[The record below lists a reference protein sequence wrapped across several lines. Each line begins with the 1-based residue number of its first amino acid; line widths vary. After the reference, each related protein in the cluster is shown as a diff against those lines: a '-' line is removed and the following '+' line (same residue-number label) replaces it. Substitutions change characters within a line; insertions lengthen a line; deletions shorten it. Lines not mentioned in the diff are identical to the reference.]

1 MKTILVPTDFSAP
14 AGKAMELA
22 ERLAKQSG
30 AAMHLLHAVDVPST
44 WRDGRFSTAVLAT
57 RNTKAQHE
65 LYPEARERVGAA
77 RQQLESQT
85 MRLTKKGIKA
95 TYTLAANA
103 AWKEV
108 VDATSRLNADLVV
121 MGTHG
126 AGALEEAFLGSHAQ
140 RVIRMA
146 RVPVLSLKHTAGPR
160 LERVVVLAD
169 PGEKGI
175 EKVLNRLMKVID
187 VPRVRFHLLWV
198 NTPARFIDTYTAE
211 NQLAKLAARLDG
223 VTSTA
228 IIDHYSVAEGAIEF
242 ALHNNMDAI
251 AVATHGRSGAS
262 AFLNPSIAEA
272 LANQSPL
279 PTLSLRLG

>member
-57 RNTKAQHE
+57 KSTKAQHE

-85 MRLTKKGIKA
+85 LRLSKKGIKA
-95 TYTLAANA
+95 TYTLATNA

-108 VDATSRLNADLVV
+108 VDATGRLNADLVV

-146 RVPVLSLKHTAGPR
+146 RVPVLSLRHSAGSR
-160 LERVVVLAD
+160 LERVVMLAD
-169 PGEKGI
+169 PGEKGM
-175 EKVLNRLMKVID
+175 EKALNRLMSVLEG
-187 VPRVRFHLLWV
+187 PRMRSHLLWV
-198 NTPARFIDTYTAE
+198 NTPGRFIDTYSAE
-211 NQLAKLAARLDG
+211 DQLGGLMKRMEGIAG
-223 VTSTA
+223 MSIVN
-228 IIDHYSVAEGAIEF
+228 HYSVAEGAIAF
-242 ALHNNMDAI
+242 ALRNNMDAI
-251 AVATHGRSGAS
+251 AVATHGRNGAS

>member
-14 AGKAMELA
+14 AGKALELA

-30 AAMHLLHAVDVPST
+30 AALHLLHAVDVPST

-57 RNTKAQHE
+57 KNTKAQHD

-77 RQQLESQT
+77 RQQLERET
-85 MRLTKKGIKA
+85 MRLTKKGITA

-108 VDATSRLNADLVV
+108 IEATGKLKADLVV

-146 RVPVLSLKHTAGPR
+146 KAPVLSLKHAASAR
-160 LERVVVLAD
+160 LERVALLAD
-169 PGEKGI
+169 PGEQGI
-175 EKVLNRLMKVID
+175 EKALNRLMKVID
-187 VPRVRFHLLWV
+187 LPRVRFHLLWV

-211 NQLAKLAARLDG
+211 NLLAKLAARLDG

-228 IIDHYSVAEGAIEF
+228 IIDHYSVTEGAIEY
-242 ALHNNMDAI
+242 ALHNSMDAI
-251 AVATHGRSGAS
+251 ALATHGRSGAS
-262 AFLNPSIAEA
+262 AFLNPSVAEA
-272 LANQSPL
+272 VANQSPL
-279 PTLSLRLG
+279 PTLTLRLG

>member
-1 MKTILVPTDFSAP
+1 
-14 AGKAMELA
+14 MELA

-30 AAMHLLHAVDVPST
+30 ASMHLLHAVDVPST

-57 RNTKAQHE
+57 KNIKAQHE

-77 RQQLESQT
+77 RQRLEAET
-85 MRLTKKGIKA
+85 MRLSKKGIKA

-108 VDATSRLNADLVV
+108 VEATGKLKSDLVV

-126 AGALEEAFLGSHAQ
+126 AGAVQEAFLGSHAQ

-146 RVPVLSLKHTAGPR
+146 KVPVLSLKNTASAR
-160 LERVVVLAD
+160 LERVALLAD
-169 PGEKGI
+169 PGEQGI
-175 EKVLNRLMKVID
+175 EKVLNRLMKVVDI
-187 VPRVRFHLLWV
+187 PRMRFHLLWV
-198 NTPARFIDTYTAE
+198 NTPSRFIDTYTAE
-211 NQLAKLAARLDG
+211 NLLAKLAARLDG

-228 IIDHYSVAEGAIEF
+228 IIDHYSVAEGAIDF
-242 ALHNNMDAI
+242 AVHNNMDAI
-251 AVATHGRSGAS
+251 ALATHGRTGAS
-262 AFLNPSIAEA
+262 AFLNPSVAEA

-279 PTLSLRLG
+279 PTLSLRLD